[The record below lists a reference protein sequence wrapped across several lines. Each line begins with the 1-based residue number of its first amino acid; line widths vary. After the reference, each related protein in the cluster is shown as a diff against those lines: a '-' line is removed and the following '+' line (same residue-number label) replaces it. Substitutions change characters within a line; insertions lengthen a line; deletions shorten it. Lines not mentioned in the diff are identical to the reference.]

1 MAKAYEPDEFDSVPQ
16 HGGTHRARR
25 TKTDR
30 VVEFLAVMG
39 VSALVA
45 VGGYFGLKAIDA
57 QSILPVSLPN
67 VVPTSSSTVDVK
79 KSPVSVFDATEADG
93 QASAAA
99 TILLNDGWNI
109 AAAASVTPKDGVVP
123 AETIVYIP
131 NLDLAPVAKAVEKSL
146 GGDYPIQVSANFQDP
161 VTVVLGSDVH
171 FSAPSASP
179 SPSASK

>member
-1 MAKAYEPDEFDSVPQ
+1 MAKAYEPDEFDSVPE

-45 VGGYFGLKAIDA
+45 VGGYFGLKAFDA

-67 VVPTSSSTVDVK
+67 IVATDGPSANVK
-79 KSPVSVFDATEADG
+79 ASPVSVFDATQTEG

-109 AAAASVTPKDGVVP
+109 AAATSVTPKDGVVP
-123 AETIVYIP
+123 TETIVYIP
-131 NLDLAPVAKAVEKSL
+131 SLDLAPAAKAVEKSL
-146 GGDYPIQVSANFQDP
+146 GGKYPIQVSSNFQDS

-179 SPSASK
+179 SPSPSK

>member
-1 MAKAYEPDEFDSVPQ
+1 MAETFEPDEFDSVPQ

-30 VVEFLAVMG
+30 VLEFLAVMG
-39 VSALVA
+39 ASALVA
-45 VGGYFGLKAIDA
+45 VLGYFGLKAVDA
-57 QSILPVSLPN
+57 QSILPVQLPN
-67 VVPTSSSTVDVK
+67 IAATTGSTIDVK
-79 KSPVSVFDATEADG
+79 KVAISVFDATQTEG

-99 TILLNDGWNI
+99 TVLLDAGYNI
-109 AAAASVTPKDGVVP
+109 AAATSVTPKDNIVP

-131 NLDLAPVAKAVEKSL
+131 NLDYAPAAKAVEKAL
-146 GGDYPIQVSANFQDP
+146 GGKFPIQVSANFQDA

-171 FSAPSASP
+171 FAAPSASP